1 MISNAELWR
10 VRPQWRNTNSTRK
23 GQVWPEQTFWRVCNP
38 EFYLLEKERVKLVL
52 LDRSIQASALGART
66 VKIRIFS
73 AQRLIVTSPTIPMRS
88 RIVHELYPCRSQPL
102 VFIIH
107 ATWAYITYYLSLSAH
122 NVTKM
127 FAFLLVLYP
136 KSNRIVFF
144 FYQHIV
150 FRILSATH
158 PFLVYRVQ
166 VWMRWFCGFR
176 FDKYLHFAYV
186 FLFCCRFG
194 IRRPIR
200 ESYLHIHAIH
210 YITHWHFYT
219 FCTFIFIVC
228 VILTPNSA
236 VHGSSSGNLSLAQ
249 NQIILWLAWGVLA
262 Q

>member
-1 MISNAELWR
+1 MLGMLSSCLLLNKPPERNWKLSCTGSANVAIATSELVSSRVATSEIVSWATSKGLTVCSMISNAELWR

-52 LDRSIQASALGART
+52 LDRSIQASALG
-66 VKIRIFS
+66 

-136 KSNRIVFF
+136 KNNRIVFF
-144 FYQHIV
+144 
-150 FRILSATH
+150 
-158 PFLVYRVQ
+158 
-166 VWMRWFCGFR
+166 
-176 FDKYLHFAYV
+176 
-186 FLFCCRFG
+186 
-194 IRRPIR
+194 
-200 ESYLHIHAIH
+200 
-210 YITHWHFYT
+210 
-219 FCTFIFIVC
+219 
-228 VILTPNSA
+228 
-236 VHGSSSGNLSLAQ
+236 
-249 NQIILWLAWGVLA
+249 
-262 Q
+262 